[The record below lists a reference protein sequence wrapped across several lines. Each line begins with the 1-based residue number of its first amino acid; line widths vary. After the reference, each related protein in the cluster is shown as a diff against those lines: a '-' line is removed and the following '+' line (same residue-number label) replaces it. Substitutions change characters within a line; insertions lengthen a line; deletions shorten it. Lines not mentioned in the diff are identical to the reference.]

1 LIIICKIFKYLP
13 SLLTAG
19 KRIHFKNI
27 ISSNERR
34 MNLKTTFTKE
44 EQKNPSYE
52 LNSVREY
59 KIGHTT
65 YIVKTYF
72 DLECGESLED
82 LLQRLVT
89 KEICK
94 AMSS

>member
-1 LIIICKIFKYLP
+1 MPDGMAVKVVFSPLP
-13 SLLTAG
+13 KQHITSFHRG
-19 KRIHFKNI
+19 
-27 ISSNERR
+27 RR
-34 MNLKTTFTKE
+34 TNLDTTFTKE
-44 EQKNPSYE
+44 EQKSPRYE

>member
-1 LIIICKIFKYLP
+1 M
-13 SLLTAG
+13 S
-19 KRIHFKNI
+19 
-27 ISSNERR
+27 
-34 MNLKTTFTKE
+34 LKTTFTKE
-44 EQKNPSYE
+44 EQKNQRYE